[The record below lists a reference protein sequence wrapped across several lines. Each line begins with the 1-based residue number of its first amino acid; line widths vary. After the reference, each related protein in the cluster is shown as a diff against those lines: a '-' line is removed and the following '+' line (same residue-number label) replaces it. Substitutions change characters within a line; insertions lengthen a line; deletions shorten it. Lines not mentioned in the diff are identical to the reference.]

1 MHVNMFSFIFIRLS
15 IPLGMK
21 ARRIVVDQLLRR
33 WRTKPINYKI
43 IVDTTMEV
51 MEGISISKIGN
62 ARKKQLN
69 NVK

>member
-1 MHVNMFSFIFIRLS
+1 
-15 IPLGMK
+15 MK